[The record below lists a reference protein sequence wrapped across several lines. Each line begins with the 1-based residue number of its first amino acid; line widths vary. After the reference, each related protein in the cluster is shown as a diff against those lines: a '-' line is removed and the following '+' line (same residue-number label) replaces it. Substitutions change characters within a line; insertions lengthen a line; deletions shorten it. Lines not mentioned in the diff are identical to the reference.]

1 MTSDA
6 LRLSWVVKQL
16 APQVSSDAAR
26 RLGLGE
32 SLFSRL
38 MRSGHPSVLLNTQY
52 RMHPAIASFPS
63 TMFYHGLLRDGVCAE
78 QRPPPPSFPWP
89 NRSAPIAFIGV
100 GQQHML
106 LEETHGTS
114 KANRCEA
121 ETIAQAVFAVLQAPA
136 QNHGVKPGQVA
147 IITAYAAQVPVIKA
161 ALRRCLGAPCA
172 NLLTVATVDSFQ
184 GMEYEVLLVSTVRAS
199 SGVASGTPLG
209 FLSDSRRLNVL
220 LTRARRGLIL
230 VGHAPTLVRD
240 PTWARLLT
248 HLAERCCVM
257 GDGLDA
263 LPYTPAAAQ
272 ADTSPAADESIQA
285 AEMAAKVA
293 AEAAKATRTCRESL
307 EIADG
312 FEARAADAKARP
324 MARQSAVV
332 SEAARAHAQRLAR
345 ERAESEAATAKA
357 LTDEE
362 PAAPALASSHAP
374 PVHASCRGVIEE
386 IEAEIG
392 AEILHEGLKRPS
404 SRKRPLCELAPASE
418 QAQQPRASRIHD

>member
-1 MTSDA
+1 MTSDGS
-6 LRLSWVVKQL
+6 LFVGGVKQL
-16 APQVSSDAAR
+16 APQVASDAAR

-63 TMFYHGLLRDGVCAE
+63 AMFYHGLLRDGVRAE

-100 GQQHML
+100 GQRHML
-106 LEETHGTS
+106 LEEAHGTS
-114 KANRCEA
+114 KANRYEA

-136 QNHGVKPGQVA
+136 QNHGVTPGQVA
-147 IITAYAAQVPVIKA
+147 IITAYAAQVPLIKA

-199 SGVASGTPLG
+199 SGVASGSTLG
-209 FLSDSRRLNVL
+209 FLSDGRRLNVL

-240 PTWARLLT
+240 PTWARLLK

-263 LPYTPAAAQ
+263 LPYMPAAA
-272 ADTSPAADESIQA
+272 AEATQA
-285 AEMAAKVA
+285 AERAAKVA
-293 AEAAKATRTCRESL
+293 AEAAEATRAAAEATRTCRESL

-312 FEARAADAKARP
+312 FEARKADAKARLT
-324 MARQSAVV
+324 ARL
-332 SEAARAHAQRLAR
+332 SEAARVHAQQLAR
-345 ERAESEAATAKA
+345 ERADSEAVTAKA
-357 LTDEE
+357 LTEEE
-362 PAAPALASSHAP
+362 PVSPALASWRI
-374 PVHASCRGVIEE
+374 PVHASI
-386 IEAEIG
+386 
-392 AEILHEGLKRPS
+392 S
-404 SRKRPLCELAPASE
+404 SKAGYIAF
-418 QAQQPRASRIHD
+418 I

>member
-100 GQQHML
+100 GQQHRF
-106 LEETHGTS
+106 LEEMHGTS

-263 LPYTPAAAQ
+263 LPYKPAAAQ

-285 AEMAAKVA
+285 AERAAK
-293 AEAAKATRTCRESL
+293 ERAKER
-307 EIADG
+307 
-312 FEARAADAKARP
+312 
-324 MARQSAVV
+324 ARQSAVV

-374 PVHASCRGVIEE
+374 AVHASCRGVIEE

-418 QAQQPRASRIHD
+418 QAQQPRASRIND